1 MPLIVE
7 KIDAILSR
15 HDMPRYLISIIEQS
29 IQIRVKGVLMA
40 PEQRWISVDFLSTL
54 LLQLW
59 RLWSHVCLAEH
70 SWIKGRSCN
79 PLSRQS
85 SNAINFCDSTINHI
99 NTLVKRGSIFE
110 FTTYIGCPTV

>member
-54 LLQLW
+54 LLFY
-59 RLWSHVCLAEH
+59 
-70 SWIKGRSCN
+70 
-79 PLSRQS
+79 
-85 SNAINFCDSTINHI
+85 SNSGGFGVTFVWLNIP
-99 NTLVKRGSIFE
+99 G
-110 FTTYIGCPTV
+110 